1 MSTAHRPFDDMLHF
15 KPATRTDLAALLPVV
30 RQFHA
35 DEQIASDDE
44 GVRAALE
51 SLIDDARNGRLVLI
65 ERDGELAGYFVVG
78 FCFSL
83 EFGGRFGLLDELYVL
98 PAHRGGGIGKRALD
112 EVEALCIAE
121 GLRVVRLEV
130 SDGNDHARE
139 IYRRRGYAMHPR
151 RLMTKRLG

>member
-1 MSTAHRPFDDMLHF
+1 MDTLNF
-15 KPATRTDLAALLPVV
+15 KPATVADLATLLPVV

-35 DEQIASDDE
+35 DEGIAWDE
-44 GVRAALE
+44 PRVRLAMEAL
-51 SLIDDARNGRLVLI
+51 IADARNGRLVLV
-65 ERDGELAGYFVVG
+65 ERNGVLAGYFVVG

-112 EVEALCIAE
+112 EVEAICAAE
-121 GLRVVRLEV
+121 GLGCVRLEV

-151 RLMTKRLG
+151 RLMTKRLV